1 MKIKSFFTIILMS
14 LWGMTTRAQ
23 SSSDQNVILPW
34 GSETQWQMKYFFK
47 DHIDDVPPPADNAG
61 NPWYTIGYDDSEW
74 DTLTGP
80 IGSNYYDIN
89 QGYDW
94 NVDYSS
100 IYLRGSFILS
110 EISND
115 YYIFQVLADDIATV
129 YINGVKVM
137 KGYTD
142 DNYDDNSNIS
152 VISKD
157 LLRIGENTLA
167 VSVSDD
173 EGFARCFDYTL
184 FTSDSRPLVYTY
196 LDNQGV
202 IYRFDDKTETYTV
215 TNHEG
220 DFNVNLVIPA
230 TIYDYPVTKIGE
242 EALAWCELESIVL
255 PEGIETLENY
265 AMAGCNLKS
274 IIIPASVTNMH
285 LDGGNPISDNA
296 GLKYIQVAEGNTVY
310 DSRDNCNAV
319 IETATNTLV
328 SGCKNTVIPQSVTSI
343 GNEAF
348 SECGLSFIAIPE
360 SVTSIGSYAFSSWED
375 LKKVFV
381 AFSHPIEIDED
392 AFPNCYE
399 HILYV
404 PIGSKAAFMAAE
416 VWKDFQQ
423 IIEID
428 EEEVFAIRPYVVIS
442 DDDGTLTF
450 CYDGEHM
457 SRNGT
462 VYGLEE
468 VDGEPE
474 WYGEWFQSVVF
485 EPSFAKVRPE
495 LTHSWLRETEFCS
508 VEGMRYL
515 NTSETINADAMFYYS
530 HFSTSIDLRNFN
542 TSNMLKFGRMF
553 EGCDFLE
560 TLDLSTF
567 DMSKARETHY
577 MLADCYNLRVLKV
590 SASMSGMDNNACEGV
605 GTPDRPCVLYVPE
618 GFDFG
623 GIDTSGDYF
632 VWKSGYFTLG
642 DEGDNEVVVIDD
654 NTFSALTFEGVRM
667 VFKIIDPVAKTVQV
681 GNGTVSI
688 NPNTWGCVTI
698 PSEVNGYK
706 VVGIGPNGFNGCS
719 PNLSEVLLPE
729 GLVFIGENA
738 FNASSINSIQIPET
752 VCSIGENAFNGCPIT
767 GIDIPEGVTSI
778 GNDAFSGCTYLKVV
792 NCYNPIPPACGSGV
806 FSSVPVDVCRLY
818 VPEGSEWSYSTTSPW
833 SGFATIRPFVTSSS
847 TNSNIIT
854 DEEWAILCTIR
865 EELVANGWTTSWN
878 MSKGKSC
885 ATSLKG
891 VTLVNEH
898 VVKLDLSRNQL
909 SGGGITS
916 MLQLPFLKAL
926 DLSNNNLSGDVA
938 SYFSGVMEGQV
949 PAAASLKSIDLSH
962 NQLTG
967 DIDLVTS
974 RLPALE
980 SVNLSYNQMTGNIGL
995 FASRFTSLELLD
1007 ASYNHLTEV
1016 NPTISSKVANLNLTN
1031 QTLDTTLHFSLPQM
1045 TLEEEIPS
1053 ILIYDHALQQY
1064 LDGYTLKC
1072 NAGNCTFLLEY
1083 KDGSHSISLTSYN
1096 ATYRTAKGDN
1106 LVVTSQTGEAVNS
1119 ILGMVLDFDDGDAN
1133 FDGMVDVLDL
1143 QTVVDYILK
1152 NYKKFFNFT
1161 ASNLWEDSVINL
1173 QDLVRLVD
1181 VLLDLDHTA
1190 GAPAHVLGTN
1200 MGETA
1205 AQVFVTDGSLH
1216 LCSTVPVAALDIRM
1230 DGCTSASGYEAF
1242 FASHGFD
1249 YQTRILTDGLHL
1261 VAWSFGGTLPEG
1273 DHVLCNVEG
1282 DNPSPIY
1289 ACLANSEAEPIAVTL
1304 GENATRL
1311 TDLPLVGQR
1320 YSILTLDGL
1329 NMTGE
1334 TTEDFKQVARRL
1346 RPGVYI
1352 IKVYLANGS
1361 ISTRKITIE
1370 AH

>member
-1 MKIKSFFTIILMS
+1 MKTKAFIIS
-14 LWGMTTRAQ
+14 LIIFHFGMMARAQ
-23 SSSDQNVILPW
+23 TSDNQNVILPW

-61 NPWYTIGYDDSEW
+61 NPWYAIGYDDSDWE
-74 DTLTGP
+74 TLTGP

-94 NVDYSS
+94 NIDQSS
-100 IYLRGSFILS
+100 FYLRGSFVLS

-115 YYIFQVLADDIATV
+115 YYIFKALVDDVATI

-142 DNYDDNSNIS
+142 GNYDDSNFS

-167 VSVSDD
+167 VYVSDD
-173 EGFARCFDYTL
+173 GGFARCFDFTL
-184 FTSDSRPLVYTY
+184 YTSDSRPIIYTY

-202 IYRFDDKTETYTV
+202 IYHFNDETETYTV
-215 TNHEG
+215 TGHEN
-220 DFNVNLVIPA
+220 DFNVNLVIPT
-230 TIYDYPVTKIGE
+230 TICGYPVTKIGE

-265 AMAGCNLKS
+265 ALAGCNLKS

-285 LDGGNPISDNA
+285 LNGGNPISDNA
-296 GLKYIQVAEGNTVY
+296 ELKYIQVAEGNTVY

-319 IETATNTLV
+319 IETATNTLIA
-328 SGCKNTVIPQSVTSI
+328 GCKKTIIPQSVTSI
-343 GNEAF
+343 GGEAF
-348 SECGLSFIAIPE
+348 SGSRITFIAIPE
-360 SVTSIGSYAFSSWED
+360 SVNNIGGYAFSYCEN

-392 AFPNCYE
+392 AFPDRSE

-404 PIGSKAAFMAAE
+404 PIGSKTAFMAAE

-428 EEEVFAIRPYVVIS
+428 EEEVTAFRPYVVIS
-442 DDDGTLTF
+442 DDDYTLTF
-450 CYDGEHM
+450 CYDGEYM
-457 SRNGT
+457 YRDGS

-468 VDGEPE
+468 VNGEPE
-474 WYGEWFQSVVF
+474 WYGEWFQNVVF
-485 EPSFAKVRPE
+485 EPSFANVRPE
-495 LTHSWLRETEFCS
+495 QTHSWLREMYFGT

-515 NTSETINADAMFYYS
+515 NTSETISADAMFYYAN
-530 HFSTSIDLRNFN
+530 FLTSIDLRNFN
-542 TSNMLKFGRMF
+542 TSNMLWFGHMF
-553 EGCDFLE
+553 EGCGYLE

-577 MLADCYNLRVLKV
+577 MLADCNNLRVLKV
-590 SASMSGMDNNACEGV
+590 SASMSGIDNNACEGV
-605 GTPDRPCVLYVPE
+605 GSPDRPCVLYVPE

-623 GIDTSGDYF
+623 GIDTSGDCF

-642 DEGDNEVVVIDD
+642 DEGDNDVVVIDN

-681 GNGTVSI
+681 GDGTVSI
-688 NPNTWGCVTI
+688 DPNTWGCVTI

-706 VVGIGPNGFNGCS
+706 VVGIGPNGFHGCA
-719 PNLSEVLLPE
+719 PNLLEVLLPE
-729 GLVFIGENA
+729 GLEFIGENA

-752 VCSIGENAFNGCPIT
+752 VYNIGKNAFNGCPIT

-778 GNDAFSGCTYLKVV
+778 GNDAFSGCYRLKVV
-792 NCYNPIPPACGSGV
+792 NCYNPTPPTCGSDV
-806 FSSVPVDVCRLY
+806 FSSVPVDECRLY
-818 VPEGSEWSYSTTSPW
+818 VPDGSEWTYSTTSPW
-833 SGFATIRPFVTSSS
+833 SGFSTIRPFVTSSS
-847 TNSNIIT
+847 TNSSIIT

-865 EELVANGWTTSWN
+865 EELVANGWTTPWD
-878 MSKGKSC
+878 MSKGKSS
-885 ATSLKG
+885 AASLKG
-891 VTLVNEH
+891 VTLANEH
-898 VVKLDLSRNQL
+898 VVKLDLSRNHL
-909 SGGGITS
+909 TGGVITS
-916 MLQLPFLKAL
+916 MLQLPFLRAL
-926 DLSNNNLSGDVA
+926 DLSNNNLMGDVA
-938 SYFSGVMEGQV
+938 SYFPGAMEAQL

-967 DIDLVTS
+967 DIDLVAS

-980 SVNLSYNQMTGNIGL
+980 SINLSHNQLTGNIGL

-1016 NPTISSKVANLNLTN
+1016 NPTISNKVANLNLTN

-1045 TLEEEIPS
+1045 ALNEEIPS
-1053 ILIYDHALQQY
+1053 ILIYDHALQQH
-1064 LDGYTLKC
+1064 LDDYTLKC

-1096 ATYRTAKGDN
+1096 ATYRTAKGDT
-1106 LVVTSQTGEAVNS
+1106 LVVTSQTGDAVNS
-1119 ILGMVLDFDDGDAN
+1119 TLGMVLDFDDGDAN

-1143 QTVVDYILK
+1143 QTVINYILK
-1152 NYKKFFNFT
+1152 DYKKLFNFT
-1161 ASNLWEDSVINL
+1161 ASNLWEDSIINL

-1181 VLLDLDHTA
+1181 VLLDLDHA
-1190 GAPAHVLGTN
+1190 SGAPTHALGTN
-1200 MGETA
+1200 MGEPA
-1205 AQVFVTDGSLH
+1205 AQVFVADGRLH
-1216 LCSTVPVAALDIRM
+1216 LCSTIPVAALDIHVG
-1230 DGCTSASGYEAF
+1230 DCTAASGFEAF

-1249 YQTRILTDGLHL
+1249 YQARILSDGLHL
-1261 VAWSFGGTLPEG
+1261 VAWSFGDTLPEG
-1273 DHVLCNVEG
+1273 DLVLCDVEG
-1282 DNPSPIY
+1282 DNPAPIY
-1289 ACLANSEAEPIAVTL
+1289 ARLADSEAESIDVTC
-1304 GENATRL
+1304 GGNATRQ
-1311 TDLPLVGQR
+1311 TSLPLAGQR

-1361 ISTRKITIE
+1361 INTRKITIE